1 MSDIQELINKYHD
14 PSLVHENESPNGN
27 RQILIF
33 NDGEIMD
40 TKGGSAF
47 LQRSMFSL
55 EPPLSGANTKM
66 PREHGDYSFAIVE
79 TLEKALEIRN
89 KMAN

>member
-1 MSDIQELINKYHD
+1 MSEVQKLINKYHD
-14 PSLVHENESPNGN
+14 PSLVRENESPNGN

-55 EPPLSGANTKM
+55 VPKLHGVNVKM
-66 PREHGDYSFAIVE
+66 PREYGYNIV
-79 TLEKALEIRN
+79 LLLLRLWKKL
-89 KMAN
+89 KK